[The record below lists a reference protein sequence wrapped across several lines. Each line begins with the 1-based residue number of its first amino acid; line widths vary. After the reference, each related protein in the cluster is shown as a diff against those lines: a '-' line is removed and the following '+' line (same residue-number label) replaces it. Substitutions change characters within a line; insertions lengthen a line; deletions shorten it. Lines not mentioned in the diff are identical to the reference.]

1 MRWCW
6 IDRFVEFESG
16 RSATAVKGVSLTEDY
31 LNDHFPCYPIM
42 PQSLVIEGLAQTG
55 GLLAFEDCGY
65 AEKVIMAKIPR
76 ADFHFD
82 ARPGDLLT
90 YKATLEHRQPNGA
103 FVNATSHVDGRL
115 QAELEIMYVYLDDSY
130 EDALRFDRGVF
141 LEMMKTLGAFDVGR
155 TADGRPLIGPGELE
169 PARGPSLQDAAA
181 VELHESNGDDGNG
194 RIVPR

>member
-1 MRWCW
+1 MRWHW

-16 RSATAVKGVSLTEDY
+16 RSATAVKSVSLTEEH

-55 GLLAFEDCGY
+55 GLLAFENCGY
-65 AEKVIMAKIPR
+65 SEKVILAKIPR

-90 YKATLEHRQPNGA
+90 YKATLECSRPNGA

-115 QAELEIMYVYLDDSY
+115 QAELEIMFVYLDDGY

-141 LEMMKTLGAFDVGR
+141 LDMMNTLGAFDVGK
-155 TADGRPLIGPGELE
+155 TADGRPLARPDELDPLPE
-169 PARGPSLQDAAA
+169 ADSHPPRA
-181 VELHESNGDDGNG
+181 VPLGKSNGNDGHG